1 MVFWSLIYSNF
12 TSTFDVWSNVS
23 QHALNAVFAFFEIA
37 IPRTEP
43 LPFLHTIAIVVILG
57 LYLGV
62 AYITYDDDHF
72 YVYDFLNIQKHG
84 SGVVAGYIIGILVG
98 AVVLFLI
105 IRYLILLR
113 KWITESKMGK
123 VGIFSTLR
131 PQDGLLELGDLHVKH
146 SEAIQEQV

>member
-1 MVFWSLIYSNF
+1 MWSG
-12 TSTFDVWSNVS
+12 VS
-23 QHALNAVFAFFEIA
+23 QHALNSVFALFEIT
-37 IPRTEP
+37 IPRTDP
-43 LPFLHTIAIVVILG
+43 LPFLHAIPIVVILG

-98 AVVLFLI
+98 AIVLFLI

-123 VGIFSTLR
+123 LGKFSTVR
-131 PQDGLLELGDLHVKH
+131 PQDGHVQLGDLHVKH
-146 SEAIQEQV
+146 SEVTQEQV

>member
-1 MVFWSLIYSNF
+1 M
-12 TSTFDVWSNVS
+12 WSNVS
-23 QHALNAVFAFFEIA
+23 QHALNSVFALFEIT

-62 AYITYDDDHF
+62 AYITHHNDHF
-72 YVYDFLNIQKHG
+72 YVYNFLDIKEQG

-123 VGIFSTLR
+123 AGKFSTSTR
-131 PQDGLLELGDLHVKH
+131 QDGLEFGDLHVKH
-146 SEAIQEQV
+146 SEALQEQV